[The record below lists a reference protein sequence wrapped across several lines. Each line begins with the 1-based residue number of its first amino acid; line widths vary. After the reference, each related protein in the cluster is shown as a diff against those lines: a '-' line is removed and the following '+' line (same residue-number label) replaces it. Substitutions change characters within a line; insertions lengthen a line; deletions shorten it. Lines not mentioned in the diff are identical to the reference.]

1 MIKAL
6 LGTTLF
12 MATSVTTFFSENVK
26 EKNTHNLT
34 ETKMEIL
41 GELVQKEWLKLP
53 PEEAKF
59 IRIYDREGNEIIANE
74 QNKLSQKEK
83 LTLRKSD
90 FLFQS
95 ANEKV
100 FYLDK

>member
-1 MIKAL
+1 MIKAF
-6 LGTTLF
+6 LGIPLF
-12 MATSVTTFFSENVK
+12 MATSVTPFISENKK
-26 EKNTHNLT
+26 EENNHKLT

-41 GELVQKEWLKLP
+41 GELVQTEWLKLP
-53 PEEAKF
+53 TEETKF
-59 IRIYDREGNEIIANE
+59 IRIYDLAGNEIIAKE

-83 LTLRKSD
+83 STLRKSD